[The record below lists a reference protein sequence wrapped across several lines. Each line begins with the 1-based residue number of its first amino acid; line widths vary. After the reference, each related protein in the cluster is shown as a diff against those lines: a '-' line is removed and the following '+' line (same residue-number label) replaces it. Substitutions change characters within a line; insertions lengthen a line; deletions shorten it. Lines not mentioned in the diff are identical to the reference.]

1 MRHQSVPLHRWTDRG
16 TDPPAVASLRSA
28 NGFTSHQQFWTASRR
43 PFNRPGTATTPLEGT
58 TMRINDDPI
67 EVRDWITQKVQ
78 DALDE
83 AACERTI
90 ADADDLPDH
99 DRRIAALS
107 DLVAMVRTYQSTGP
121 MLAKAAVLMAADEE
135 RGLHPHT
142 WLPLDRLAL
151 HQPEED
157 LYRWLDYWLD
167 SAIAV
172 EDLEVAS

>member
-1 MRHQSVPLHRWTDRG
+1 MNT
-16 TDPPAVASLRSA
+16 
-28 NGFTSHQQFWTASRR
+28 NY
-43 PFNRPGTATTPLEGT
+43 
-58 TMRINDDPI
+58 DPI
-67 EVRDWITQKVQ
+67 DVREWLIERTK
-78 DALDE
+78 DASDE

-121 MLAKAAVLMAADEE
+121 MLAKAAVLMATDEE